1 MDLIFS
7 TKSFKIFSFG
17 YPRVFLYLGGRFALL
32 NVRINEDF
40 VHHSFPTI
48 LACPVV
54 SSSIGVQIRRIDF
67 SEPQGGKGAADCLPA
82 TCKAH
87 VHIFMSEGHDVMNAT
102 LLKGALV

>member
-17 YPRVFLYLGGRFALL
+17 YLRVFLYLGGRFTLL
-32 NVRINEDF
+32 NVGINEHF

-67 SEPQGGKGAADCLPA
+67 SDPQGGKGAADCLPA

-87 VHIFMSEGHDVMNAT
+87 VRIFINEGHDVTNAN
-102 LLKGALV
+102 